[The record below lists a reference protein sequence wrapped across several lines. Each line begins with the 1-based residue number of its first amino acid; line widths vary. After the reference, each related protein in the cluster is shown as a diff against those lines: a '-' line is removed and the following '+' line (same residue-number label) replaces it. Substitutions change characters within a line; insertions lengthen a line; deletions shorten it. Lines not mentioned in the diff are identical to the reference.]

1 MLTTSK
7 NSVGLGSS
15 NSRQAGDEIFYA
27 RSVALCWINRP
38 YATTYGLWLQNFW
51 LVASMGVTVACYAWI
66 IVALVRHKRS
76 SREMPRRGGH
86 SPRTA
91 RSSRDRERDI
101 GDGHGHGHGH
111 GTGASGAGAGPP
123 GMLRE
128 PSGHHPAF
136 LVYPVVYLL
145 SSGPITVVG
154 LVSSAGVR
162 INLTW
167 FLLVTALCSLAGLLD
182 AILWSTTIV
191 FSSSDDLKATG
202 LENYDFMRT
211 PSRIYGNMVWVE
223 GAARHRAG
231 SRAES
236 INDRKW
242 WRLNGGEDSSSSTG
256 PQARPID
263 DNAILM
269 DTVTSVTVDIVE
281 AGRNTTSTSDYSPS
295 GST

>member
-1 MLTTSK
+1 
-7 NSVGLGSS
+7 
-15 NSRQAGDEIFYA
+15 
-27 RSVALCWINRP
+27 
-38 YATTYGLWLQNFW
+38 
-51 LVASMGVTVACYAWI
+51 MGVTVACYAWI
-66 IVALVRHKRS
+66 AVALARHKRS
-76 SREMPRRGGH
+76 SREMPQRAGQ
-86 SPRTA
+86 PP
-91 RSSRDRERDI
+91 RSSRDRERDM
-101 GDGHGHGHGH
+101 GDNHGHDHGGH
-111 GTGASGAGAGPP
+111 GAGAGRP
-123 GMLRE
+123 GGLRE

-223 GAARHRAG
+223 GAARHRPG

-242 WRLNGGEDSSSSTG
+242 WRLNGGEDSPSSTG